1 MTNQIK
7 KNETIIKNF
16 KELDKLSSLFK
27 DNKIL
32 TSELNVVANLTKLE
46 NFLYQIYNKIY
57 NKNFQIEITNENLK
71 KEILGTTVET
81 ISEELDSIVDL
92 MNEFFI
98 KACGNK
104 DYLAT
109 YFEENFN
116 FSDKIST
123 LDNISKL
130 GDFLEE
136 FYNDSELFLN
146 ENDDEQE
153 TLDDIEY
160 IRGDIEIMYKRIR
173 SIHTLM
179 LKVITLINE
188 LHNLNDQNKRK

>member
-16 KELDKLSSLFK
+16 KELDKLLSLFK

-32 TSELNVVANLTKLE
+32 TSELNVVANLTKLD

-71 KEILGTTVET
+71 KEILGITVET
-81 ISEELDSIVDL
+81 ILEELNSIVDL
-92 MNEFFI
+92 INEFFI

-104 DYLAT
+104 DYLVT
-109 YFEENFN
+109 HFEENFN

-153 TLDDIEY
+153 TLDNIEY

-173 SIHTLM
+173 SIHILM

-188 LHNLNDQNKRK
+188 LRNLQDQK